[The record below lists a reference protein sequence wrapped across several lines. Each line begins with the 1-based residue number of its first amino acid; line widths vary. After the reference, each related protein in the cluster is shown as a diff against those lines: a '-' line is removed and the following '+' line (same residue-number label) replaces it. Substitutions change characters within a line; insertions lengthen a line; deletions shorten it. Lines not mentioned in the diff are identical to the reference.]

1 MTKIL
6 TATQIKSIATV
17 NVNFDPAFF
26 DKSIE
31 YWQESVLRC
40 LLTDDLY
47 DDFIANIGALS
58 AEYQTLLDNYIQ
70 YALSYGVAF
79 LAIKKD
85 NFGQLDN
92 KGVMSNRGDYSSAT
106 TSVAMQ
112 LKEYKERE
120 FMYLQRLGIYLI
132 DNRLT
137 YPLFDYENTYLGTDF
152 RDFTIV

>member
-6 TATQIKSIATV
+6 TATQVKAIATV
-17 NVNFDPAFF
+17 NVNFDPAYF

-31 YWQESVLRC
+31 YWQDAILKK
-40 LLTDDLY
+40 LLTPDLY
-47 DDFIANIGALS
+47 ADFIANIGSLS
-58 AEYQTLLDNYIQ
+58 AEYQTLLDDYIQ
-70 YALSYGVAF
+70 YALAYGVTF

-92 KGVMSNRGDYSSAT
+92 KGVMQNRGDYSAT
-106 TSVAMQ
+106 TSSVAMQ

-120 FMYLQRLGIYLI
+120 FHYLYELGCYL
-132 DNRLT
+132 LT
-137 YPLFDYENTYLGTDF
+137 NKVDYPLFDYEETYLGTDF